1 MNAEVLIDYAEM
13 QGETFRVHECRGE
26 LVTLRVP
33 YKFRNDGY
41 RLVNFTLNEVRLCI
55 DGNHVSVY
63 RNQGVRYGNWIG
75 YKKGKGYALSYEMPN
90 GREFI
95 NICKNP
101 YKLDEYT
108 TMPTQKFISTF
119 INK

>member
-1 MNAEVLIDYAEM
+1 
-13 QGETFRVHECRGE
+13 
-26 LVTLRVP
+26 VTLRVP

-108 TMPTQKFISTF
+108 TMPTEKFISTF
-119 INK
+119 KNN